1 MKISKLMILISLLA
15 FVSYCGGD
23 KDASKEADVKKDAPE
38 MKSEAKTEAPKEN
51 CDFNCSELGDEA
63 AAFYNTKGEWAG
75 TFTMKVQAIKQ
86 KAEGVCHIKYEY
98 VSVPGK
104 NQPSGIDMR
113 EFKYAKNGCK
123 WNVTS
128 MGPNMS
134 AKASF

>member
-1 MKISKLMILISLLA
+1 MKISKLIILICTVSLIS
-15 FVSYCGGD
+15 FCGGD
-23 KDASKEADVKKDAPE
+23 KESADVKK
-38 MKSEAKTEAPKEN
+38 EAPAMKKEAPAEN
-51 CDFNCSELGDEA
+51 CDFNCNELGDEA

-75 TFTMKVQAIKQ
+75 TFTMKVQAIKE